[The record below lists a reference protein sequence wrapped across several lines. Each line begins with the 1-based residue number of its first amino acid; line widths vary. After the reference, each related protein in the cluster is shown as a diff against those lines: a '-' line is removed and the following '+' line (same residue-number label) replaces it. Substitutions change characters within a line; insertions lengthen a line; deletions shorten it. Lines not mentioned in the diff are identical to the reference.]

1 MKATKTTTVYAY
13 TLEGKTKNYIS
24 LNDENIQLTCSTAK
38 RPVELMKL
46 IGVDAFEAVA
56 DDVKFQ
62 TTTAYDNELVR
73 NEIKAVKATN
83 RESIKEVR
91 TVLSLATKLN
101 ATLSTKNST
110 QWDKAITYYNDH
122 YGFENIGKREVKR
135 RINELVSS
143 VVSLEGTFDNE

>member
-1 MKATKTTTVYAY
+1 MKAPKTTTVYAY
-13 TLEGKTKNYIS
+13 TLVEGKKSYIVH
-24 LNDENIQLTCSTAK
+24 NQEFVTLTCTTAK
-38 RPVELMKL
+38 RPVQLMKL
-46 IGVDAFEAVA
+46 IGVDAFEAIA

-62 TTTAYDNELVR
+62 TETAYNNEVVR
-73 NEIKAVKATN
+73 NEVKAVKATN

-110 QWDKAITYYNDH
+110 QWDKAIAYYNEH
-122 YGFENIGKREVKR
+122 FGFENIGKREVKR

-143 VVSLEGTFDNE
+143 VVSLEGTFDSE